1 MTMKDNSSNMLVS
14 DLVVNDVKDVDAII
28 FDCDGVLVDITESYD
43 TAINK
48 TVSYILNDVLDI
60 QADNIVTP
68 EILYGFKSKGGFNDE
83 VAVCYAAI
91 LTSHAAKELGKSF
104 TEIIK
109 DVIDNSNETGILS
122 VDKYLTSI
130 NVEITSIKER
140 LNYFG
145 SHETSYIYTVF
156 DQIFYGAKL
165 YEQIY
170 TKPATIETNGLIE
183 KDKVLINSEIVSA
196 LQRKFRN
203 KIAIVTGRGKFA
215 FSYSL
220 KDFLDSFDISNSI
233 FLEDES
239 KELAK
244 PNVEPLLKSI
254 RGLNSK
260 HCIYV
265 GDSMEDMLMANK
277 ATEMGFKTTFCGI
290 YGTSKKP
297 EIKFE
302 MFKNKN
308 VPIILD
314 SISQIPKALNLV

>member
-1 MTMKDNSSNMLVS
+1 MNMKDNSSNMLVS
-14 DLVVNDVKDVDAII
+14 DSLVDDVKDTDAII

-48 TVSYILNDVLDI
+48 TVSYILNDILDI
-60 QADNIVTP
+60 QTDNIVTSD
-68 EILYGFKSKGGFNDE
+68 ILYGFKSKGGFNDE
-83 VAVCYAAI
+83 VAVCYAVI
-91 LTSHAAKELGKSF
+91 LTSFAAKELGKSF

-109 DVIDNSNETGILS
+109 DVIDNSDETGILS

-130 NVEITSIKER
+130 NVDITSIKEK
-140 LNYFG
+140 LNYFNL
-145 SHETSYIYTVF
+145 HETSYIYTIF
-156 DQIFYGAKL
+156 DQIFYGAEL
-165 YEQIY
+165 YEKIY

-196 LQRKFRN
+196 LQRKFTN

-220 KDFLDSFDISNSI
+220 KDFLNNFDISNSI

-254 RGLNSK
+254 RGLDSK

-277 ATEMGFKTTFCGI
+277 ATEMGIKTTFCGI
-290 YGTSKKP
+290 FGTSKKP
-297 EIKFE
+297 EIKLE
-302 MFKNKN
+302 MFKKNN
-308 VPIILD
+308 VPIILE
-314 SISQIPKALNLV
+314 SITQIPKALNLD

>member
-1 MTMKDNSSNMLVS
+1 MTMKDNSSSILVS
-14 DLVVNDVKDVDAII
+14 DSVVNDIKNIDAII

-48 TVSYILNDVLDI
+48 TVSYILNDILNVSVE
-60 QADNIVTP
+60 NIVTP
-68 EILYGFKSKGGFNDE
+68 EILYGLKSKGGFNDE
-83 VAVCYAAI
+83 VAVCYAVI
-91 LTSHAAKELGKSF
+91 LTSFAAKELGKPF
-104 TEIIK
+104 TEVIK
-109 DVIDNSNETGILS
+109 DVIENSNERGILS
-122 VDKYLTSI
+122 VDDFLQTIGVK
-130 NVEITSIKER
+130 ITSIKAK
-140 LNYFG
+140 LNYFS
-145 SHETSYIYTVF
+145 SHETSYIYTIF

-170 TKPATIETNGLIE
+170 SKHAIIETNGLIE
-183 KDKVLINSEIVSA
+183 KDDVLINSEIVSI
-196 LQRKFRN
+196 LQRKFAK
-203 KIAIVTGRGKFA
+203 KIAIVTGRVKFA

-220 KDFLDSFDISNSI
+220 KDFLDNFDISNSI

-277 ATEMGFKTTFCGI
+277 AAEMGFKTTFCGI

-297 EIKFE
+297 EIKLE
-302 MFKNKN
+302 MFKNNN

-314 SISQIPKALNLV
+314 SILQLPKALNLV

>member
-1 MTMKDNSSNMLVS
+1 MNMKNNSSNMLVS
-14 DLVVNDVKDVDAII
+14 DSVVDDVKNADAII

-48 TVSYILNDVLDI
+48 TVSYILNDILDV
-60 QADNIVTP
+60 QVDNIVTSD
-68 EILYGFKSKGGFNDE
+68 ILYGFKSKGGFNDE
-83 VAVCYAAI
+83 VAVCYAVI
-91 LTSHAAKELGKSF
+91 LTSYAAKELEKPF

-109 DVIDNSNETGILS
+109 DVIDNSDETGILS
-122 VDKYLTSI
+122 VDKYLTGI
-130 NVEITSIKER
+130 NLEITSIKEK

-145 SHETSYIYTVF
+145 SHETSYIYTIF
-156 DQIFYGAKL
+156 DQIFYGANL

-170 TKPATIETNGLIE
+170 SKPATIESNGLIE
-183 KDKVLINSEIVSA
+183 KDKVLINTEIVSL
-196 LQRKFRN
+196 LQNKFAN
-203 KIAIVTGRGKFA
+203 KIAIVTGRGRFA

-220 KDFLDSFDISNSI
+220 KDFMDNFDIPNSI

-244 PNVEPLLKSI
+244 PNVEPLIKSI
-254 RGLNSK
+254 RGLDSK

-290 YGTSKKP
+290 FGTSKKP
-297 EIKFE
+297 EIKLE
-302 MFKNKN
+302 MFKDNN

-314 SISQIPKALNLV
+314 SISQLPKALNLV

>member
-1 MTMKDNSSNMLVS
+1 MNMKNNSSNMLVS
-14 DLVVNDVKDVDAII
+14 DSVVDDVKNADAII

-48 TVSYILNDVLDI
+48 TVSYILNDILDV
-60 QADNIVTP
+60 QVDNIVTSD
-68 EILYGFKSKGGFNDE
+68 ILYGFKSKGGFNDE
-83 VAVCYAAI
+83 VAVCYAVI
-91 LTSHAAKELGKSF
+91 LTSYAAKELEKPF

-109 DVIDNSNETGILS
+109 DVIDNSDETGILS

-130 NVEITSIKER
+130 NLEITSIKEK

-145 SHETSYIYTVF
+145 SHETSYIYTIF
-156 DQIFYGAKL
+156 DQIFYGANL

-170 TKPATIETNGLIE
+170 SKPATIESNGLIE
-183 KDKVLINSEIVSA
+183 KDKVLINTEIVSL
-196 LQRKFRN
+196 LQNKFAN
-203 KIAIVTGRGKFA
+203 KIAIVTGRGRFA

-220 KDFLDSFDISNSI
+220 KDFMDNFDIPNSI

-244 PNVEPLLKSI
+244 PNVEPLIKSI
-254 RGLNSK
+254 RGLDSK

-290 YGTSKKP
+290 FGTSKKP

-302 MFKNKN
+302 MFKDNN

-314 SISQIPKALNLV
+314 SISQLPKALNLV

>member
-1 MTMKDNSSNMLVS
+1 M
-14 DLVVNDVKDVDAII
+14 DV
-28 FDCDGVLVDITESYD
+28 
-43 TAINK
+43 TAGKYYNIYIKTGTYPTSGNKVK
-48 TVSYILNDVLDI
+48 TVSVKIKNTSSSTSANGTSNFGQSTNSGASKWPAGWI
-60 QADNIVTP
+60 WPERASNIGPASIT
-68 EILYGFKSKGGFNDE
+68 G
-83 VAVCYAAI
+83 
-91 LTSHAAKELGKSF
+91 T
-104 TEIIK
+104 
-109 DVIDNSNETGILS
+109 ETGILS

-130 NVEITSIKER
+130 NVEITSIKEK

-196 LQRKFRN
+196 LQRKFRK
-203 KIAIVTGRGKFA
+203 KIATVTGRGKFA

-244 PNVEPLLKSI
+244 PNVEPVNK
-254 RGLNSK
+254 
-260 HCIYV
+260 V
-265 GDSMEDMLMANK
+265 ANK
-277 ATEMGFKTTFCGI
+277 KTHAFC
-290 YGTSKKP
+290 
-297 EIKFE
+297 
-302 MFKNKN
+302 M
-308 VPIILD
+308 
-314 SISQIPKALNLV
+314 SQN

>member
-1 MTMKDNSSNMLVS
+1 MNMKDNSSNMLVS
-14 DLVVNDVKDVDAII
+14 ESIVKELDSIDAVI

-48 TVSYILNDVLDI
+48 TVSYILNDILDV

-83 VAVCYAAI
+83 VAVCYAVI
-91 LTSHAAKELGKSF
+91 LTSYAAKELEKPF

-109 DVIDNSNETGILS
+109 DVIDNSDETGILS
-122 VDKYLTSI
+122 VDKYFTSI
-130 NVEITSIKER
+130 NLEITSIKEK

-145 SHETSYIYTVF
+145 SHETSYIYTIF
-156 DQIFYGAKL
+156 DQIFYGANL

-170 TKPATIETNGLIE
+170 SKPATIESNGLIE
-183 KDKVLINSEIVSA
+183 KDKVLINTEIVSL
-196 LQRKFRN
+196 LQNKFAN

-265 GDSMEDMLMANK
+265 GDSMEDMLMAKK

-290 YGTSKKP
+290 FGTSKKP

-302 MFKNKN
+302 MFKDNN

-314 SISQIPKALNLV
+314 SISQLPKALNLV

>member
-14 DLVVNDVKDVDAII
+14 DSVVNDVKDVDAII

-145 SHETSYIYTVF
+145 SHETSYI
-156 DQIFYGAKL
+156 L
-165 YEQIY
+165 S
-170 TKPATIETNGLIE
+170 LIH
-183 KDKVLINSEIVSA
+183 I
-196 LQRKFRN
+196 
-203 KIAIVTGRGKFA
+203 
-215 FSYSL
+215 
-220 KDFLDSFDISNSI
+220 
-233 FLEDES
+233 
-239 KELAK
+239 
-244 PNVEPLLKSI
+244 
-254 RGLNSK
+254 
-260 HCIYV
+260 
-265 GDSMEDMLMANK
+265 
-277 ATEMGFKTTFCGI
+277 
-290 YGTSKKP
+290 
-297 EIKFE
+297 
-302 MFKNKN
+302 
-308 VPIILD
+308 
-314 SISQIPKALNLV
+314 

>member
-1 MTMKDNSSNMLVS
+1 MNMKNNSSNMLVS
-14 DLVVNDVKDVDAII
+14 DSVVDDVKNADAII

-48 TVSYILNDVLDI
+48 TVSYILNDILDV
-60 QADNIVTP
+60 QVDNIVTSD
-68 EILYGFKSKGGFNDE
+68 ILYGFKSKGGFNDE
-83 VAVCYAAI
+83 VAVCYAVI
-91 LTSHAAKELGKSF
+91 LTSYAAKELEKPF

-109 DVIDNSNETGILS
+109 DVIDNSDETGILS

-130 NVEITSIKER
+130 NLEITSIKEK

-145 SHETSYIYTVF
+145 SHETSYIYTIF
-156 DQIFYGAKL
+156 DQIFYGANL

-170 TKPATIETNGLIE
+170 SKPATIESNGLIE
-183 KDKVLINSEIVSA
+183 KDKVLINTEIVSL
-196 LQRKFRN
+196 LQNKFAN
-203 KIAIVTGRGKFA
+203 KIAIVTGRGRFA

-220 KDFLDSFDISNSI
+220 KDFMDDFDISSSI

-244 PNVEPLLKSI
+244 PNVEPLIKSI
-254 RGLNSK
+254 RGLDSK

-290 YGTSKKP
+290 FGTSKKP
-297 EIKFE
+297 EIKLE
-302 MFKNKN
+302 MFKDNN

-314 SISQIPKALNLV
+314 SISQLPKALNLV

>member
-1 MTMKDNSSNMLVS
+1 MTIKDNSSNMLVS
-14 DLVVNDVKDVDAII
+14 DSVVDDIKNADAII

-48 TVSYILNDVLDI
+48 TVSYILNDILDV

-68 EILYGFKSKGGFNDE
+68 DILYGFKSKGGFNDE
-83 VAVCYAAI
+83 VAVCYAVI
-91 LTSHAAKELGKSF
+91 LTSFAAKELGKSF

-109 DVIDNSNETGILS
+109 DVIYNSDETGILS
-122 VDKYLTSI
+122 VDNFLESI
-130 NVEITSIKER
+130 NVKITSIKEK

-145 SHETSYIYTVF
+145 SHETSYIYTIF
-156 DQIFYGAKL
+156 DQVFYGAEL
-165 YEQIY
+165 YERIY
-170 TKPATIETNGLIE
+170 SKPATLSTSGLIE
-183 KDKVLINSEIVSA
+183 KDKVLINSELISS
-196 LQRKFRN
+196 LEKKFRN

-220 KDFLDSFDISNSI
+220 KDFLDNFDISNSI

-244 PNVEPLLKSI
+244 PNVESLLKSI

-277 ATEMGFKTTFCGI
+277 AAEMGFKTTFCGI

-297 EIKFE
+297 EIKLE
-302 MFKNKN
+302 MFKNNN

-314 SISQIPKALNLV
+314 SISQLPKALNLV